1 MEFLYP
7 SFAFALL
14 SLIPLLIIHKLIR
27 QDKLNIFPSN
37 FLWEE
42 VLNEQKASKKLNKL
56 RRSLPLLLQVFMILL
71 VSLILMEPLVTGTNG
86 EKIGRAIVV
95 DTSYSMNIAH
105 GDETRLDVT
114 KKEIL
119 KQLSELKNG
128 EEIMLYSIDS
138 EIKEIKKGKLG
149 GDSFR
154 GKLIDIK
161 GSSSSRSELKTVEE
175 LNQIALSK
183 DIDEI
188 WFYSDQKYNGLSDKI
203 RLVTTGQEFFDN
215 VGIENMKI
223 EKNNI
228 VIEVKNYSNNP
239 AKKTIDIVVDGKSQY
254 SLDIEL
260 NADERLFKTFDID
273 IPFEFGVAKIREK
286 DLYDDDNV
294 YYFTESNMEEMK
306 VLLLGDEND
315 FLDKALSVQKKLK
328 VTRSEENILIEG
340 YDLYVFSGEIPEKMP
355 EKGAVIIFENNGEDN
370 IDTSKGYR
378 LTDNSVFEYIEP
390 SFSLMSAKS
399 FKNTNDVLPLMYSGQ
414 NVIAYGKKA
423 EMLSILRFGFDLYDS
438 DLMIKKEFP
447 ILMKNSIS
455 WLLGDK
461 EIGKKQFVVDEY
473 YDNSIVLK
481 NPGIYDENNM
491 EINRTIAVNLDSQ
504 EEKQGIT
511 YKSEAVVSKMN
522 TTNGEYFENYRG
534 LLLILLFFILIL
546 EWGVYRYDR

>member
-56 RRSLPLLLQVFMILL
+56 RRSLPLLLQIFMILL
-71 VSLILMEPLVTGTNG
+71 VSFILIEPIFLRTNG
-86 EKIGRAIVV
+86 ENIVKAIVM
-95 DTSYSMNIAH
+95 DTSYSMNIAD
-105 GDETRLDVT
+105 GEETRLDVT

-119 KQLSELKNG
+119 NQLSELKNG
-128 EEIMLYSIDS
+128 EEIMLYAIDS
-138 EIKEIKKGKLG
+138 EIKEIEKGKLG
-149 GDSFR
+149 SVSFR
-154 GKLIDIK
+154 GKLVDIK
-161 GSSSSRSELKTVEE
+161 GSNSSRSELKTVEE
-175 LNQIALSK
+175 LNQLALSK

-203 RLVTTGQEFFDN
+203 RLVTKGQEIFDN

-228 VIEVKNYSNNP
+228 VIEVKNYSNNS

-260 NADERLFKTFDID
+260 NAEERLFKTFDID

-286 DLYDDDNV
+286 DLYDDDNI
-294 YYFTESNMEEMK
+294 YYFTESNMEEIK

-328 VTRSEENILIEG
+328 VTRSEENNLIEG
-340 YDLYVFSGEIPEKMP
+340 YDLYVFSGEIPEKML
-355 EKGAVIIFENNGEDN
+355 EKGAVLIFENNGDDN
-370 IDTSKGYR
+370 IDISKGYR

-390 SFSLMSAKS
+390 SFSLMSAKG

-414 NVIAYGKKA
+414 NLIAYGKKT
-423 EMLSILRFGFDLYDS
+423 ESLNVLRFGFDLYDS

-455 WLLGDK
+455 WLLGEK

-481 NPGIYDENNM
+481 NPGIYDENSM
-491 EINRTIAVNLDSQ
+491 DITRTIAVNLDSQ
-504 EEKQGIT
+504 EEKKGLN
-511 YKSEAVVSKMN
+511 YKSEAVVGETN
-522 TTNGEYFENYRG
+522 ATNGEYFENYRYV
-534 LLLILLFFILIL
+534 LLILLFFILIL